1 MSELIPG
8 RDWPEQRRA
17 GYRFPALVWALL
29 HVPFVIALY
38 AGPIAETLGAMPPVY
53 RLPVAPVYLP
63 QAALVALVAWLLAL
77 PLSRW
82 PRLYRFAAPALVALV
97 FGIVVVDSRVYE
109 QVRFHLN
116 GFFLS
121 VLVQPQALRVT
132 GVPSSQVALVVAA
145 GIAFVIVEALA
156 GAWFIRRFAAPRRAW
171 SWALALF
178 LVAAAE
184 RVYAS
189 GLTYLGGQSVYAAAT
204 TLPHVHVTMVGMYKK
219 LFGKRVVDQ
228 FAGQESMRLPAAV
241 APEEIR
247 FTRKPD
253 VLLVVAESLP
263 HDHLNPTTMPRLWTR
278 VQEGGAL
285 FTRNYS
291 GSCSTNFSL
300 FSIIYGLQ
308 PQKLE
313 KVIGAGRRPLLFPAM
328 QANGYEVRA
337 LAGSCLEWMQLRDTV
352 FAGLDDGHVRNSC
365 TDGDWGERDDKLLAD
380 ARGHVERVD
389 PAKPLFMF
397 LFFFETH
404 FTYYYGPESGI
415 HKPDWDG
422 TGGFRTTKTPDWMI
436 KNRAMNAAHALDLQ
450 LDRFLTWFEAKRGRR
465 PLVVFT
471 GDHGEEFR
479 QKGHI
484 GHGSAVT
491 DEQIHVPLAIL
502 GDGIPRGTFDVVTN
516 HVDIVPTI
524 FSLLGDE
531 SPPRLHSDGVPV
543 FQAPEGRFVLSTVG
557 WEPRHALI
565 GKDLKVMV
573 YGGMA
578 GASVTD
584 LDDRPLPDGNARL
597 VESAGRILQAMRGE
611 ADRPAPD
618 LAPSQ
623 GARAAAQDEA
633 ERMRGSP

>member
-1 MSELIPG
+1 MSELDARGERP
-8 RDWPEQRRA
+8 

-29 HVPFVIALY
+29 HLPLVIALY
-38 AGPIAETLGAMPPVY
+38 AGPIGEALRAMPPAY

-77 PLSRW
+77 PVSRW
-82 PRLYRFAAPALVALV
+82 PVAYRYAAPALAALV
-97 FGIVVVDSRVYE
+97 FAIVVVDSRVYE

-132 GVPSSQVALVVAA
+132 GVPPSQVALVVAGA
-145 GIAFVIVEALA
+145 ALFVLLEALA
-156 GAWFIRRFAAPRRAW
+156 GAWFIRRFASTRRAW
-171 SWALALF
+171 AWALALF
-178 LVAAAE
+178 LLAAGE
-184 RVYAS
+184 RVYAN

-204 TLPHVHVTMVGMYKK
+204 TLPHVHMTMAGIYRK

-228 FAGQESMRLPAAV
+228 FSGQESLRLPAAV
-241 APEEIR
+241 APEQIR
-247 FTRKPD
+247 FTRTPD
-253 VLLVVAESLP
+253 VLFLVAESLP
-263 HDHLNPTTMPRLWTR
+263 HDHLNPTTMPRLWKR

-308 PQKLE
+308 PHKLE

-328 QANGYEVRA
+328 QANGYQVRA

-352 FAGLDDGHVRNSC
+352 FAGLEDDHVRNSC
-365 TDGDWGERDDKLLAD
+365 ADGDWAERDDALLAD
-380 ARGHVERVD
+380 SRGQVEAAD
-389 PAKPLFMF
+389 PSRPLFLF

-404 FTYYYGPESGI
+404 FVYYYGPESGI

-422 TGGFRTTKTPDWMI
+422 TGGFRTTKVPSWMI
-436 KNRAMNAAHALDLQ
+436 KNRAMNAAHALDLEI
-450 LDRFLTWFEAKRGRR
+450 DRFLDWYEAKRGRR

-502 GDGIPRGTFDVVTN
+502 GDGIPRGTFDVVTS
-516 HVDIVPTI
+516 HVDLVPTL

-531 SPPRLHSDGVPV
+531 TPPRLHADGMSV
-543 FQAPEGRFVLSTVG
+543 FQAPEDRFVLATVG
-557 WEPRHALI
+557 WEPRHAVI

-584 LDDRPLPDGNARL
+584 PDDRPLPDGNARL
-597 VESAGRILQAMRGE
+597 VESAGRILQALRGE
-611 ADRPAPD
+611 ADRPAPEGD
-618 LAPSQ
+618 PPRE
-623 GARAAAQDEA
+623 ARAASEDGTVRTRAA
-633 ERMRGSP
+633 P

>member
-1 MSELIPG
+1 MSELDPG
-8 RDWPEQRRA
+8 GDTRPEPARG
-17 GYRFPALVWALL
+17 GYRLPALLWALL
-29 HVPFVIALY
+29 HVPLVIALY
-38 AGPIAETLGAMPPVY
+38 AGPLAEALRAMPPAY

-63 QAALVALVAWLLAL
+63 QAALIALLAWLLAL

-82 PRLYRFAAPALVALV
+82 PRLYRLAAPAVVALV
-97 FGIVVVDSRVYE
+97 FALVVLDSRVYD

-132 GVPSSQVALVVAA
+132 GVPTAQVALVILGAV
-145 GIAFVIVEALA
+145 AFVAVEAWA
-156 GAWFIRRFAAPRRAW
+156 GAWFIRRFASGRRAW
-171 SWALALF
+171 TWAVALF
-178 LVAAAE
+178 LLAAAE

-189 GLTYLGGQSVYAAAT
+189 GLTYLGGQSVHAAAT
-204 TLPHVHVTMVGMYKK
+204 TLPHVHVTMVGTYRK

-228 FAGQESMRLPAAV
+228 FAGQESLRLPAAV
-241 APEEIR
+241 RPEEIR
-247 FTRKPD
+247 FTRRPD

-263 HDHLNPTTMPRLWTR
+263 HDHLNATTMPNLWR
-278 VQEGGAL
+278 RAQEGGAL

-328 QANGYEVRA
+328 QANGYQVRA

-352 FAGLDDGHVRNSC
+352 FAGLADDHVRNSC
-365 TDGDWGERDDKLLAD
+365 ASGDWGERDDLLLAD
-380 ARGHVERVD
+380 TRAQVDRARPD
-389 PAKPLFMF
+389 APLFLF

-422 TGGFRTTKTPDWMI
+422 TGGFRTTKVPSWMI

-450 LDRFLTWFEAKRGRR
+450 LDRFLTWFERKRGRQ

-502 GDGIPRGTFDVVTN
+502 GEGIPRGTFDVVTS
-516 HVDIVPTI
+516 HVDLVPTI
-524 FSLLGDE
+524 FSLLGDAT
-531 SPPRLHSDGVPV
+531 PPRLHSDGLPV
-543 FQAPEGRFVLSTVG
+543 FEAPEDRFVLATVG
-557 WEPRHALI
+557 WEPRHALV

-584 LDDRPLPDGNARL
+584 PDDRPLPDGNARL
-597 VESAGRILQAMRGE
+597 VESAGRILQAMRGD
-611 ADRPAPD
+611 ADRAPD
-618 LAPSQ
+618 AEPPRD
-623 GARAAAQDEA
+623 ARAAARGES
-633 ERMRGSP
+633 ESRGSP

>member
-1 MSELIPG
+1 MAEVDPRVG
-8 RDWPEQRRA
+8 RA

-29 HVPFVIALY
+29 HVPLVIALY
-38 AGPIAETLGAMPPVY
+38 AGPIADALGAMPPAY
-53 RLPVAPVYLP
+53 RWPVLPVYLP
-63 QAALVALVAWLLAL
+63 QAALVSLVAWLLAL

-82 PRLYRFAAPALVALV
+82 PRAYRYAAPALVALV
-97 FGIVVVDSRVYE
+97 FAVVVVDSRVYE

-116 GFFLS
+116 GFFLT

-132 GVPSSQVALVVAA
+132 GVPTAHVALVVAGA
-145 GIAFVIVEALA
+145 LLFVALEAWA
-156 GAWFIRRFAAPRRAW
+156 GARFLRRFASARRSW
-171 SWALALF
+171 TWALAL
-178 LVAAAE
+178 LLLAAGE

-204 TLPHVHVTMVGMYKK
+204 TLPHVHVTMVGTYRK

-228 FAGQESMRLPAAV
+228 FAGQESLRLPAAIG
-241 APEEIR
+241 AEEIR

-263 HDHLNPTTMPRLWTR
+263 HDHLNPTTMPRLWR
-278 VQEGGAL
+278 RIDEGGAR

-291 GSCSTNFSL
+291 GSSSTNFSL

-313 KVIGAGRRPLLFPAM
+313 RVIGAGRRPLLFPAM
-328 QANGYEVRA
+328 QANGYQVRA

-352 FAGLDDGHVRNSC
+352 FAGIPDDHVRNSC
-365 TDGDWGERDDKLLAD
+365 ADGDWGERDDALLAD
-380 ARGHVERVD
+380 TRAQVERAD
-389 PAKPLFMF
+389 PSKPLFTF

-404 FTYYYGPESGI
+404 FIYYYGPESGI

-422 TGGFRTTKTPDWMI
+422 TGGFRTTKVPGWMI

-450 LDRFLTWFEAKRGRR
+450 LDRFLTWYEAERGRR

-502 GDGIPRGTFDVVTN
+502 GDGVPRGTFDVVTS
-516 HVDIVPTI
+516 HVDLVPTI

-531 SPPRLHSDGVPV
+531 TPPRLHADGMSV
-543 FQAPEGRFVLSTVG
+543 FQAPEDRFVLATVG
-557 WEPRHALI
+557 WEPRHALV

-578 GASVTD
+578 GAAVTD

-597 VESAGRILQAMRGE
+597 AESAGRILQAMRGE
-611 ADRPAPD
+611 ADRPEARREP
-618 LAPSQ
+618 PP
-623 GARAAAQDEA
+623 GARAAAPDEVA
-633 ERMRGSP
+633 HVRAAP